1 MTNTESS
8 KEKVCLIDG
17 SGYIFRAFFASPQM
31 TNPEGLPVNAVYG
44 FLNMFLSL
52 TANIKCDYC
61 LVLFD
66 AKRQNFRNEFFPEYK
81 ATRPELPP
89 ELKPQFDL
97 IHETVEAL
105 NLRWLQM
112 EGYEADD
119 LIATYT
125 ALALKDGKDV
135 TVVSA
140 DKDLMQLIR
149 PGVEFYDGMK
159 NRFFTPEDV
168 KEKFGVYPDRVTD
181 VQALAGDSTD
191 NIPGIPGIGLK
202 TAAELVNM
210 FGSLEGVLEHAAEI
224 KQNKRREL
232 VMAHKEDAL
241 ISQKLV
247 TLKPDVPVE
256 LPLKDLRCMAPHQD
270 VLISLLDHHAFK
282 SLKNKALNWLKQ
294 RCGDLPEEPAATAY
308 KPVYSLVQTPA
319 ELDALAAAVRA
330 ENAFAFGV
338 HTAGEK
344 FLGLSV
350 SLKNA
355 RAFYIP
361 VSAPAP
367 TAAIPGDLFA
377 PAATSNDLF
386 APAATSGNLFAPAS
400 TATSGNLFSPG
411 ADTLSTS
418 AAPAPDLFAG
428 DLFAAP
434 SARSEPAAPNTASQ
448 SGSPAAIS
456 ISLLKEFI
464 QSLFADASVLKI
476 SLNLKDNLH
485 RLEEALQTELSPFPY
500 DDAAIMSYDLNSSAV
515 THTLPALAA
524 EFLETPL
531 KSAAPEYK
539 KTDFSLMPAADALH
553 FFAEEADYTCRL
565 YSLFAPRL
573 LPEKKLFVYEGIDRP
588 LSAVLCDMERAGIML
603 DTLRLK
609 RLDSQFDEE
618 MRKISQE
625 IYQLAGE
632 EFNLS
637 SPKQIGEILY
647 TKFGLKGKKHTSGSL
662 NTSAEVLEQM
672 AEEHE
677 LPRKILDWRQYQKLK
692 STYTAALLALMD
704 KNHRIHTTYSQ
715 ISVNTG
721 RLSSLNPNLQNIPIR
736 TPIGREL
743 RECFIA
749 RPGCKL
755 IAADYSQV
763 ELRLLATIADVKFL
777 QEAFREGVDIHRKTA
792 AQVFGIPYDEVDAG
806 HRRRAKAINF
816 GIVYGISAFGLSK
829 EIETSPAEAQRYIDA
844 YFANMPEV
852 KAYMDATINF
862 ARQNGYVLTP
872 FNRKITIFGIQDNNK
887 RLASFAERAAINA
900 PIQGGAADIIK
911 LAMNKIAASLAETGL
926 KTRMLLQVHDELVF
940 EAPLDEVE
948 TAAALI
954 KREMENIA
962 GIDLK
967 VPLIADVG
975 IGDNWG
981 KAH

>member
-1 MTNTESS
+1 MTNTQDA

-89 ELKPQFDL
+89 ELKPQFAL
-97 IHETVEAL
+97 IHEAVEAL
-105 NLRWLQM
+105 NLHWLQM

-119 LIATYT
+119 LIATY
-125 ALALKDGKDV
+125 ADLALKEGKDV
-135 TVVSA
+135 TIVSA

-159 NRFFTPEDV
+159 NKFFTPEDV
-168 KEKFGVYPDRVTD
+168 KEKFGVYPERVTD

-241 ISQKLV
+241 VSQKLV

-270 VLISLLDHHAFK
+270 VLISLLDRHAFK

-294 RCGDLPEEPAATAY
+294 RCSDLPEEADAAPVY
-308 KPVYSLVQTPA
+308 KPVYTLVQTPA
-319 ELDALAAAVRA
+319 ELDALAAAIRA
-330 ENAFAFGV
+330 ENAFAFKV
-338 HTAGEK
+338 HTAGKK

-350 SLKNA
+350 SLQNA
-355 RAFYIP
+355 HACYIP
-361 VSAPAP
+361 VTDTQTTSAPLA
-367 TAAIPGDLFA
+367 TDLFGGDLFT
-377 PAATSNDLF
+377 PL
-386 APAATSGNLFAPAS
+386 P
-400 TATSGNLFSPG
+400 
-411 ADTLSTS
+411 
-418 AAPAPDLFAG
+418 
-428 DLFAAP
+428 
-434 SARSEPAAPNTASQ
+434 
-448 SGSPAAIS
+448 SGSTTAKGGSSSAGL
-456 ISLLKEFI
+456 SLSCLKEFVR
-464 QSLFADASVLKI
+464 SLFADASVLKI

-485 RLEEALQTELSPFPY
+485 LLDSALQTELSPFPY
-500 DDAAIMSYDLNSSAV
+500 DDVAIMSYDLNSSAA

-524 EFLETPL
+524 DFLEMPL
-531 KSAAPEYK
+531 KSAASEYK
-539 KTDFSLMPAADALH
+539 KADFSAMPPAEALN
-553 FFAEEADYTCRL
+553 FFAEEADCIFRL
-565 YSLFAPRL
+565 YNLFSPRL

-588 LSAVLCDMERAGIML
+588 LSATLCDMERAGIML

-609 RLDSQFDEE
+609 QLDTRFDDE

-647 TKFGLKGKKHTSGSL
+647 TKFGMKGKKHTSGSL

-692 STYTAALLALMD
+692 STYTTALLALMD
-704 KNHRIHTTYSQ
+704 KDHRIHTTYSQ

-721 RLSSLNPNLQNIPIR
+721 RLSSLNPNLQNIPVR

-749 RPGCKL
+749 GPGCKL

-829 EIETSPAEAQRYIDA
+829 EIETTPAEAQRYIDA

-862 ARQNGYVLTP
+862 ARQNGYVVTP

-954 KREMENIA
+954 KREMENIT

>member
-1 MTNTESS
+1 MTNTQDA

-97 IHETVEAL
+97 IHEAVEAL
-105 NLRWLQM
+105 NLHWLQM

-119 LIATYT
+119 LIATY
-125 ALALKDGKDV
+125 ADLALKEGKDV
-135 TVVSA
+135 TIVSA

-270 VLISLLDHHAFK
+270 VLISLLDRHAFK

-294 RCGDLPEEPAATAY
+294 RCGDLPEAPAATAY
-308 KPVYSLVQTPA
+308 KPVYTLIQTPA

-350 SLKNA
+350 SLQNA

-377 PAATSNDLF
+377 SAATSNDLF
-386 APAATSGNLFAPAS
+386 APAATSGNLFSPA
-400 TATSGNLFSPG
+400 

-434 SARSEPAAPNTASQ
+434 SARSEPAAPNTTSQ
-448 SGSPAAIS
+448 SGSPVAIS
-456 ISLLKEFI
+456 LSDLKEFI

-500 DDAAIMSYDLNSSAV
+500 DDVAIMSYDLNSSAV
-515 THTLPALAA
+515 THTLPTLAA

-553 FFAEEADYTCRL
+553 FFAEEADYTYRL

>member
-1 MTNTESS
+1 MAEETTPQ

-17 SGYIFRAFFASPQM
+17 SGYIFRAFFASPAM

-89 ELKPQFDL
+89 ELKPQFAL
-97 IHETVEAL
+97 IHEVVEAL
-105 NLRWLQM
+105 NLHWLQM

-119 LIATYT
+119 LIATYA
-125 ALALKDGKDV
+125 ALALKEGKEV
-135 TVVSA
+135 TIVSA

-159 NRFFTPEDV
+159 NKFFTPADV
-168 KEKFGVYPDRVTD
+168 KEKFGVYPERVTD

-202 TAAELVNM
+202 TAAELVNT
-210 FGSLEGVLEHAAEI
+210 FGSLEEVLEHAAEI

-256 LPLKDLRCMAPHQD
+256 LPLQDLRCMAPHQD
-270 VLISLLDHHAFK
+270 ILLSLLERHAFK
-282 SLKNKALNWLKQ
+282 SLKNKTLNWLKQ
-294 RCGDLPEEPAATAY
+294 RCAALPEEKKTLT
-308 KPVYSLVQTPA
+308 PVYTLLANAA
-319 ELDALAAAVRA
+319 ELPGLAAAIAA
-330 ENAFAFGV
+330 ENAFAFKA
-338 HTAGEK
+338 HTAGNK
-344 FLGLSV
+344 LLGVSV
-350 SLKNA
+350 GLKDA
-355 RAFYIP
+355 RAYYIP
-361 VSAPAP
+361 L
-367 TAAIPGDLFA
+367 AAETA
-377 PAATSNDLF
+377 PAA
-386 APAATSGNLFAPAS
+386 
-400 TATSGNLFSPG
+400 
-411 ADTLSTS
+411 
-418 AAPAPDLFAG
+418 
-428 DLFAAP
+428 DLFAA
-434 SARSEPAAPNTASQ
+434 APTA
-448 SGSPAAIS
+448 GEGVPPNK
-456 ISLLKEFI
+456 LKDFL
-464 QSLFADASVLKI
+464 QNLFANPAILKI
-476 SLNLKDNLH
+476 SLNLKENLH
-485 RLEEALQTELSPFPY
+485 ILADALQTDFAPFPY
-500 DDAAIMSYDLNSSAV
+500 DDVAIMSYGLHSSAA
-515 THTLPALAA
+515 THTLPALSA
-524 EFLETPL
+524 EFLALPL

-539 KTDFSLMPAADALH
+539 KADFAAMSAKDALA
-553 FFAEEADYTCRL
+553 FFAEEADCIRRL
-565 YSLFAPRL
+565 SDLFAAEL
-573 LPEKKLFVYEGIDRP
+573 LPEKKLVVYEQIDRP
-588 LSAVLCDMERAGIML
+588 LSAVLYAMERAGVRL
-603 DTLRLK
+603 DTAKLRQM
-609 RLDSQFDEE
+609 DAEFDAE
-618 MRKISQE
+618 MRKISAE
-625 IYQLAGE
+625 IYALAGE

-647 TKFGLKGKKHTSGSL
+647 AKLGLKGKKHASGSL

-692 STYTAALLALMD
+692 STYTTALLALMD
-704 KNHRIHTTYSQ
+704 KNNRVHTTYSQ

-721 RLSSLNPNLQNIPIR
+721 RLSSLNPNLQNIPVR
-736 TPIGREL
+736 TPVGREL
-743 RECFIA
+743 RKCFIA
-749 RPGCKL
+749 KPGCKL

-792 AQVFGIPYDEVDAG
+792 AQVFNIPYDEVDAG

-816 GIVYGISAFGLSK
+816 GIVYGISAFGLAK
-829 EIETSPAEAQRYIDA
+829 EIETTPAEAQRYIDA

-852 KAYMDATINF
+852 KAYMEQTINF
-862 ARQNGYVLTP
+862 ARQNGFVLTP

-911 LAMNKIAASLAETGL
+911 LAMNKIAARLKAENL
-926 KTRMLLQVHDELVF
+926 QTRMLLQVHDELVF
-940 EAPLDEVE
+940 EAPEAE
-948 TAAALI
+948 IAAAAALI
-954 KREMENIA
+954 KEEMENIP
-962 GIDLK
+962 GIALK

-981 KAH
+981 EAH

>member
-1 MTNTESS
+1 MTEKIKT

-17 SGYIFRAFFASPQM
+17 SGYIFRAFFASPPM

-66 AKRQNFRNEFFPEYK
+66 AKRQNFRNEIFPEYK

-97 IHETVEAL
+97 IHEVVEAL
-105 NLRWLQM
+105 NLHWLQM

-125 ALALKDGKDV
+125 AMALNEGKDV
-135 TVVSA
+135 TIISA

-168 KEKFGVYPDRVTD
+168 KEKFGVYPERVTD

-202 TAAELVNM
+202 TAAELINL
-210 FGSLEGVLEHAAEI
+210 FGSLDGVLEHAAEI

-232 VMAHKEDAL
+232 IMAHKKDAL

-247 TLKPDVPVE
+247 TLNPNVPVE
-256 LPLKDLRCMAPHQD
+256 LPLKKLHCMAPHHD
-270 VLISLLDHHAFK
+270 ILMNLLDRHAFK
-282 SLKNKALNWLKQ
+282 SLKNKALSWLKQ
-294 RCGDLPEEPAATAY
+294 RCNNLPEEKQQLIPIYRLINNEDELKQLATTI
-308 KPVYSLVQTPA
+308 V
-319 ELDALAAAVRA
+319 A
-330 ENAFAFGV
+330 ENAFAFNI
-338 HTAGEK
+338 HTASDK
-344 FLGLSV
+344 FLGISV
-350 SLKNA
+350 SLKDA

-361 VSAPAP
+361 VTAPSTTEPVDLFSA
-367 TAAIPGDLFA
+367 AAVPLPPDRDLFA
-377 PAATSNDLF
+377 TTTKTEGISPQTLQNFLSELF
-386 APAATSGNLFAPAS
+386 ANPA
-400 TATSGNLFSPG
+400 
-411 ADTLSTS
+411 
-418 AAPAPDLFAG
+418 
-428 DLFAAP
+428 
-434 SARSEPAAPNTASQ
+434 
-448 SGSPAAIS
+448 
-456 ISLLKEFI
+456 
-464 QSLFADASVLKI
+464 VLKI

-485 RLEEALQTELSPFPY
+485 LLAKAMQRKFSPFPY
-500 DDAAIMSYDLNSSAV
+500 DDVAIISYDLNSSSA
-515 THTLPALAA
+515 THTLASLSAN
-524 EFLETPL
+524 FLGLPL

-539 KTDFSLMPAADALH
+539 KADFKSMPASELVS
-553 FFAEEADYTCRL
+553 FFAEEADFIYRL
-565 YSLFAPRL
+565 YVL
-573 LPEKKLFVYEGIDRP
+573 LTPQLTQEKRLFVYEGIDRP
-588 LSAVLCDMERAGIML
+588 LSTTLFNMEQTGIRL
-603 DTLRLK
+603 DTTRLK
-609 RLDSQFDEE
+609 EMDAEFDLE
-618 MRKISQE
+618 MRKISQK

-647 TKFGLKGKKHTSGSL
+647 TKLGLKGKKHSSGSL

-672 AEEHE
+672 AEKHE

-692 STYTAALLALMD
+692 STYTTALLALMD
-704 KNHRIHTTYSQ
+704 NNHRIHTTYSQ

-721 RLSSLNPNLQNIPIR
+721 RLSSLNPNLQNIPVR
-736 TPIGREL
+736 TPVGRKL

-749 RPGCKL
+749 NPNCKL

-777 QEAFREGVDIHRKTA
+777 QEAFKENIDIHRKTA
-792 AQVFGIPYDEVDAG
+792 SQVFGIPYEEVDAE

-816 GIVYGISAFGLSK
+816 GIVYGISAFGLAK
-829 EIETSPAEAQRYIDA
+829 EIDTTPADAHRYIDA

-852 KAYMDATINF
+852 KNYMDKTINF
-862 ARQNGYVLTP
+862 ARQNGYVVTP

-887 RLASFAERAAINA
+887 RLASFAERVAINA

-911 LAMNKIAASLAETGL
+911 LAMNKIAVSLAQTGL

-940 EAPLDEVE
+940 EAPENEIE
-948 TAAALI
+948 TASALI
-954 KREMENIA
+954 KKEMENIA
-962 GIDLK
+962 GINLK
-967 VPLIADVG
+967 VPLIADIG
-975 IGDNWG
+975 IGNNWG
-981 KAH
+981 EAH

>member
-1 MTNTESS
+1 MTNTQDA

-97 IHETVEAL
+97 IHEAVEAL

-270 VLISLLDHHAFK
+270 VLISLLDRHAFK

-308 KPVYSLVQTPA
+308 KPVYTLIQTPA

-330 ENAFAFGV
+330 GNAFAFGV

-344 FLGLSV
+344 FFGLSV

-361 VSAPAP
+361 ISVPAPA
-367 TAAIPGDLFA
+367 AAIPGDLFA
-377 PAATSNDLF
+377 PAATSDDLF
-386 APAATSGNLFAPAS
+386 APAATSGD
-400 TATSGNLFSPG
+400 LFSNN
-411 ADTLSTS
+411 
-418 AAPAPDLFAG
+418 
-428 DLFAAP
+428 
-434 SARSEPAAPNTASQ
+434 RSEPAAPGLPLS
-448 SGSPAAIS
+448 AITLS
-456 ISLLKEFI
+456 ELKEFI
-464 QSLFADASVLKI
+464 RSLFADASVLKI

-500 DDAAIMSYDLNSSAV
+500 DDVAIMSYDLNSSAV

-553 FFAEEADYTCRL
+553 FFAEEADYTYRL

-948 TAAALI
+948 AAAALI

>member
-1 MTNTESS
+1 MTNTQDA

-97 IHETVEAL
+97 IHEAVEAL

-119 LIATYT
+119 LIATY
-125 ALALKDGKDV
+125 ADLALKDGKDV

-270 VLISLLDHHAFK
+270 VLISLLDRHAFK

-319 ELDALAAAVRA
+319 ELDALAAAIRV
-330 ENAFAFGV
+330 ENAFSFGV

-361 VSAPAP
+361 VSAHAP

-377 PAATSNDLF
+377 SAATSNDLF

-418 AAPAPDLFAG
+418 AAPAPNLFAG

-434 SARSEPAAPNTASQ
+434 SARSEPAAPNTTSQ
-448 SGSPAAIS
+448 SGSPVAIS
-456 ISLLKEFI
+456 LSDLKEFI

-500 DDAAIMSYDLNSSAV
+500 DDVAIMSYDLNSSAV

-553 FFAEEADYTCRL
+553 FFAEEADYTYRL